1 MIISYPEFVSPLKE
15 SVYFI
20 DSFMRYSQFKSP
32 VTIGWLEI
40 KDLLLLA
47 LVKKMKEKKDERKL
61 KIDSIIM
68 DSHYS

>member
-47 LVKKMKEKKDERKL
+47 LVKKMKEN
-61 KIDSIIM
+61 
-68 DSHYS
+68 